1 VLHGRRGAAQTLQ
14 PIRSIGDDVAT
25 YTVSAFKTRVA
36 AIPVAANTWRM
47 EVPDD
52 LLIPVHDTRSFSPDG
67 TLQIHIRGYLN
78 LATGD
83 WTPV

>member
-1 VLHGRRGAAQTLQ
+1 M
-14 PIRSIGDDVAT
+14 AT
-25 YTVSAFKTRVA
+25 YTVSAFKARVA
-36 AIPVAANTWRM
+36 AIPAGANAWRL

-52 LLIPVHDTRSFSPDG
+52 LLIPVHDSRSLGPDG
-67 TLQIHIRGYLN
+67 TLFINIRGYIN

>member
-1 VLHGRRGAAQTLQ
+1 MAN
-14 PIRSIGDDVAT
+14 
-25 YTVSAFKTRVA
+25 YTVNVLKARVA
-36 AIPVAANTWRM
+36 AIPAAANAWRL

-52 LLIPVHDTRSFSPDG
+52 LVIPVHDSRTIGPKGELMMS
-67 TLQIHIRGYLN
+67 IRGYIN